1 MYNLSE
7 ILHETEVCTH
17 GVSESSQLTKFRDES
32 DFVSCSPVFV
42 NQQRLIWLIDALI
55 VSSLVV
61 LTVACLSALFVET
74 CLRTLGKVNTVD
86 LVCLL
91 IVFCNN
97 SRTGESLLSGKGG
110 VGKSTIAV
118 NLAITL
124 KNLKYNVGIL
134 DADIYGPSIPKM
146 MGILEK
152 PKSEDGVN
160 LIPIKKFNI
169 QCMSIGFMVSEET
182 PMIWRGPMVAS
193 TIKTFTGKVL
203 WENIDFLIID
213 MPPGTGDALLTF
225 SQEIDID
232 GAVIITT
239 PQDIAIID
247 VKRGIEMFKKTNVKI
262 LGIVENMTS
271 FTSDDGIEHFIFG
284 KDGEKNIASKFN
296 V

>member
-1 MYNLSE
+1 MSEKDANLSKKF
-7 ILHETEVCTH
+7 IDQITPKNLFKKNKIN
-17 GVSESSQLTKFRDES
+17 GVKKIIAIS
-32 DFVSCSPVFV
+32 
-42 NQQRLIWLIDALI
+42 
-55 VSSLVV
+55 
-61 LTVACLSALFVET
+61 
-74 CLRTLGKVNTVD
+74 
-86 LVCLL
+86 
-91 IVFCNN
+91 
-97 SRTGESLLSGKGG
+97 SGKGG

-118 NLAITL
+118 NLAIAL

-134 DADIYGPSIPKM
+134 DADIYGPSIPKL

-169 QCMSIGFMVSEET
+169 QCMSIGFMISEDT
-182 PMIWRGPMVAS
+182 PMIWRGPMVSS

-262 LGIVENMTS
+262 IGIIENMTS
-271 FTSDDGIEHFIFG
+271 FTSGDGIEHFIFG
-284 KDGEKNIASKFN
+284 KDGGKNIASKFN
-296 V
+296 VELLGQIPIDINLRKSCDEGIPFLEYDQNQKISKIFKSIGNNIIIKL

>member
-1 MYNLSE
+1 MIEKDANLSKKF
-7 ILHETEVCTH
+7 IDQITPKTLFKKNKIN
-17 GVSESSQLTKFRDES
+17 GVKKIIAIS
-32 DFVSCSPVFV
+32 
-42 NQQRLIWLIDALI
+42 
-55 VSSLVV
+55 
-61 LTVACLSALFVET
+61 
-74 CLRTLGKVNTVD
+74 
-86 LVCLL
+86 
-91 IVFCNN
+91 
-97 SRTGESLLSGKGG
+97 SGKGG

-118 NLAITL
+118 NLAIAL

-169 QCMSIGFMVSEET
+169 QCMSIGFMISEDT
-182 PMIWRGPMVAS
+182 PMIWRGPMVSS

-247 VKRGIEMFKKTNVKI
+247 VKRGVEMFKKTNVKI
-262 LGIVENMTS
+262 IGIIENMTS

-284 KDGEKNIASKFN
+284 KDGGKNIASKFN
-296 V
+296 VELLGQISINKDIRISCDLGVPYTELKLKREETDHKIFLKIAQKITKLLI

>member
-1 MYNLSE
+1 MTEKEANLSKNF
-7 ILHETEVCTH
+7 IDQISPKTQFKKNKIN
-17 GVSESSQLTKFRDES
+17 GVKRIIA
-32 DFVSCSPVFV
+32 VS
-42 NQQRLIWLIDALI
+42 
-55 VSSLVV
+55 
-61 LTVACLSALFVET
+61 
-74 CLRTLGKVNTVD
+74 
-86 LVCLL
+86 
-91 IVFCNN
+91 
-97 SRTGESLLSGKGG
+97 SGKGG

-118 NLAITL
+118 NLTIAL
-124 KNLKYNVGIL
+124 KNLNYNVGIL

-146 MGILEK
+146 MGIAEK

-193 TIKTFTGKVL
+193 TIKTFTNKVL
-203 WENIDFLIID
+203 WDNVDFLIID

-232 GAVIITT
+232 GAVIVTT

-262 LGIVENMTS
+262 LGIIENMTS
-271 FTSDDGIEHFIFG
+271 FISDDGKEHFIFG
-284 KDGEKNIASKFN
+284 KDGGKNIASKFN
-296 V
+296 IELLGQIPINIKLRKQCDEGVPYAEIYGNDKLSINLTGIANKIIQRMKD